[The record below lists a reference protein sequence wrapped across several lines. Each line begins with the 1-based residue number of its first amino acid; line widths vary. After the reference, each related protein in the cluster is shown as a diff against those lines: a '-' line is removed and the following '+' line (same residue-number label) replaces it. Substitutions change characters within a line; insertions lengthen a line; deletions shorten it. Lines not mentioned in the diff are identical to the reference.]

1 MPRKTDWA
9 FAQIPAQDPH
19 QGQYKGSLMNYPTW
33 WIDPDYVSPWPLRL
47 PPGVLM
53 PRSSVAGVR
62 RMICT
67 TRACTRRWRTSRS
80 SSSCSTLSARGSYCT
95 PERPSRP
102 SSPVRH
108 AVSVSC
114 LSPAVLTCASWLTER
129 CWLVG
134 SGRADSLR
142 QRRCGA
148 PIAQPAPRDPNPLP
162 ADYRGAALLLRDA
175 GRLGLDPYC
184 GGPVRR
190 DWVRGDHSLL
200 RLRLQPVLDQRLL
213 HCADGQGRGVRTV
226 PSIIERRP
234 ALFFLGHISP
244 IFARFFAVFSLFSP
258 SWRQDSGEWHQKTGV
273 RRPRPGFF

>member
-1 MPRKTDWA
+1 
-9 FAQIPAQDPH
+9 
-19 QGQYKGSLMNYPTW
+19 
-33 WIDPDYVSPWPLRL
+33 
-47 PPGVLM
+47 M

-67 TRACTRRWRTSRS
+67 TRACTRRWRTSRC

-95 PERPSRP
+95 PEIPSPP

-114 LSPAVLTCASWLTER
+114 LPPAVLTCASWLTER
-129 CWLVG
+129 CWLG

-148 PIAQPAPRDPNPLP
+148 PIAQPPPRDQNPVS
-162 ADYRGAALLLRDA
+162 ADHRGAAVLLRDA
-175 GRLGLDPYC
+175 GRLGLDPYR

-213 HCADGQGRGVRTV
+213 HCTDGQGRGVRTLEG
-226 PSIIERRP
+226 PHHRR
-234 ALFFLGHISP
+234 L
-244 IFARFFAVFSLFSP
+244 
-258 SWRQDSGEWHQKTGV
+258 
-273 RRPRPGFF
+273 